1 MKKRPQRLKL
11 SVISLI
17 LLTCTMGA
25 LSGCGEKQASAPPQK
40 SWIDTN
46 PIIQAFRTDLGKWN
60 ASNKRRLQI
69 EFGWIYTP
77 HFEKPTRTKESP
89 IPAPYLTEALTELM
103 NDALKPTKS
112 RRIHPEMR
120 NRLFETNP
128 RRGKTELVTAG
139 TVRHYKPSLV
149 DSATQLTLAQWVQHK
164 QQSHGLKSVLQ
175 TYESAEPVK
184 FGQFCQWSA
193 VLMNLHKPTVNP
205 QQASGAEED
214 APLSN
219 ELQDYFQA
227 YEALRQANLLPALTS
242 ETKVIDLLQQPMSRV
257 DLLLLAIPLAK
268 QTKAFQGAWQ
278 QGADLPPYYEDWQP
292 ANASPLATIDQ
303 LGNWGD
309 LPETHQ
315 AVMAWAY
322 EQGWLERWFLFDS
335 NSLDPTQPKA
345 EGNEKPIFPMQAVL
359 TQAETLA
366 CLRTLAQ

>member
-1 MKKRPQRLKL
+1 MLKNKQPL
-11 SVISLI
+11 KIAIISLI
-17 LLTCTMGA
+17 LLTCTMGV
-25 LSGCGEKQASAPPQK
+25 LSGCGEKATTTPQK

-46 PIIQAFRTDLGKWN
+46 PVIQAFLTDLGKWN

-77 HFEKPTRTKESP
+77 HYEKPTRTKESP

-103 NDALKPTKS
+103 KNALNPTKS

-120 NRLFETNP
+120 NRLFETNT

-139 TVRHYKPSLV
+139 TVRHYKPSMM
-149 DSATQLTLAQWVQHK
+149 DSASTLTLAQWVQHK
-164 QQSHGLKSVLQ
+164 QQSHGLKSVLK
-175 TYESAEPVK
+175 TYEPTEAVT

-193 VLMNLHKPTVNP
+193 LLMNLHKPSVNP
-205 QQASGAEED
+205 QEAVGSEAD
-214 APLSN
+214 TSLSN

-227 YEALRQANLLPALTS
+227 YEALRQAQLLPALTS
-242 ETKVIDLLQQPMSRV
+242 ETKVLDLLQQPMSRV
-257 DLLLLAIPLAK
+257 DLLLLSIPLAK
-268 QTKAFQGAWQ
+268 QSKAFQGAWQ

-292 ANASPLATIDQ
+292 ANASPLETIDQ

-322 EQGWLERWFLFDS
+322 EQGWLEQWFDFQS
-335 NSLDPTQPKA
+335 NTLDPTKTKA
-345 EGNEKPIFPMQAVL
+345 IKTDFPMQAVL
-359 TQAETLA
+359 TQAEAFA
-366 CLRTLAQ
+366 CLRTLSQ